1 MPDGEAVR
9 IPRGIG
15 GTRSILGSCAVVALA
30 APASGASSITIVD
43 IGGVGGQR
51 LPSAALAVSNGNVV
65 GYGITGNGA
74 ANAVSTRGAQLT
86 DIGAGL
92 EGTLADAVNA
102 SGVAAGQV
110 FLPGQ
115 SQQRAIEF
123 SGGREIDLGVLPGD
137 ASSVATGIN
146 ASGVV
151 VGTSTPAT
159 SRVYVSQAFVYAR
172 GVAPLRKLPGF
183 IGATANGINDSGA
196 IVGSVGQKAFLAGE
210 TSSYVFDGT
219 TVTLFATNHG
229 LGNSV
234 ATAINA
240 SGVVVGY
247 HSAYAFSVNAPLHAY
262 SYAGGTLTDLGT
274 LYPSNAGSSV
284 ALAINT
290 RGVAVGYSQAPR
302 GVTPPHATAFFQG
315 EATDLNALLPAK
327 SGWLLEEAEGIDD
340 LGNVVGIGLHGT
352 LQRGFI
358 LRTGALFASH

>member
-1 MPDGEAVR
+1 
-9 IPRGIG
+9 
-15 GTRSILGSCAVVALA
+15 LLA
-30 APASGASSITIVD
+30 IVTPAASASPVTIVD
-43 IGGVGGQR
+43 IGGLNGQQR
-51 LPSAALAVSNGNVV
+51 PSYALAVSNGLVV
-65 GYGITGNGA
+65 GYGIAGNGE
-74 ANAVSTRGAQLT
+74 ANAVSSRGAKLT

-92 EGTLADAVNA
+92 EGTLAVAVNA
-102 SGVAAGQV
+102 AGVAAGQV

-115 SQQRAIEF
+115 TQQRAIEF

-137 ASSVATGIN
+137 ASSVANGIN

-159 SRVYVSQAFVYAR
+159 SKVYVSQAFVYAH
-172 GVAPLRKLPGF
+172 GVLHGIAPLRSLPGF
-183 IGATANGINDSGA
+183 LGATANGVNDSGVV
-196 IVGSVGQKAFLAGE
+196 VGSVGQKVFIGA

-229 LGNSV
+229 NGNSV
-234 ATAINA
+234 ATAVNA

-247 HSAYAFSVNAPLHAY
+247 HSAYSFSVNAPLHAY
-262 SYAGGTLTDLGT
+262 RYAGGTLTDLGT
-274 LYPSNAGSSV
+274 LYPSSFASSV

-290 RGVAVGYSQAPR
+290 RGVVVGYSQAPR
-302 GVTPPHATAFFQG
+302 GVTPPHAAAFFNG
-315 EATDLNALLPAK
+315 KVTDLNALLPAK

-340 LGNVVGIGLHGT
+340 LGNIVGIGVHGT